1 MQLLPTPPEPRTCG
15 LNEGPQAWLLRRQ
28 SRALLNA
35 LRQCSSTWVPTVCG
49 GIVQRKERR
58 LRQRLVQAKKR
69 LVALQ
74 ALLTNNRFRSGQC
87 VTPWAVLG
95 PNARR
100 PLEGF
105 LETEVL
111 ELKQLVG
118 MLLRDLDC
126 LLQQLKGE
134 TPCTSSRCAEV
145 AQALWAGRLPQPW
158 RSHAPAGPQLPWLWL
173 RQLSRRGH
181 LLIQYLDSGTSEN
194 ANEPERIFHLSA
206 FRHPR
211 RLLLALRWEA
221 FLENSRH
228 SPKLPGHQGFSSGSL
243 PPKRQELN
251 NHPLH
256 IWVF

>member
-1 MQLLPTPPEPRTCG
+1 M
-15 LNEGPQAWLLRRQ
+15 
-28 SRALLNA
+28 
-35 LRQCSSTWVPTVCG
+35 
-49 GIVQRKERR
+49 
-58 LRQRLVQAKKR
+58 QAKKR

-111 ELKQLVG
+111 ELKHLVG

-126 LLQQLKGE
+126 LLQQLKGG
-134 TPCTSSRCAEV
+134 TPCTSSRCAKV

-158 RSHAPAGPQLPWLWL
+158 RCHAPAGPQLPWLWL

-181 LLIQYLDSGTSEN
+181 LLIRYLDSGMGEN

-221 FLENSRH
+221 ALQYSVPSSN
-228 SPKLPGHQGFSSGSL
+228 LPDHQGSISDSL
-243 PPKRQELN
+243 PSRWQELN
-251 NHPLH
+251 HHPLH
-256 IWVF
+256 IRVF